1 MLMAAITLY
10 SSSPPASIW
19 TTQSSVSCS
28 TSAAYDLDGLGRTS
42 YNHSPAVRP
51 LGGLSGLF
59 SSVSSSSRILPSSLP
74 PCSLGDGLEFSALS
88 SCGATGLP
96 RNSSQN
102 DLTLHNVGSA
112 WDVSGDGSRSGS
124 VSIPTVSSC
133 RLKERS
139 PVSVLHG
146 PSSRSSLHNSPI
158 YSLIAWD
165 SGATATTAGLPPLDP
180 HIDRHHHGGR
190 RRSSFTIDE
199 RRPLSRSVGFEVVG
213 DSSAVVAYQARL
225 ASSDSSDLASAS
237 SWDDERGTIGGYF
250 TQRMSDGF
258 IRSTGEG
265 LGRSINNLGG
275 DFGCQQQEL
284 QETRRM
290 LSKLAE
296 SPLPSSPPRNTSS
309 GISSASELLA
319 YAKARHRIFEDP
331 LVVKAF
337 HVAEEAHRNQ
347 VRRSGDLY
355 LSHCVETALLL
366 ALTGADSTVVAAGLL
381 HDTVDDSNLKQEQL
395 RATFGSEIEYLVSGV
410 SKLSTCSQLARDNDT
425 VCNPVEADRLRTMFI
440 AMVDVRVV
448 LIKLADRLHNLRTL
462 DALPADKQIRIA
474 KETLEIFA
482 PIANRLGIWS
492 WKAEIEDTCFK
503 YLKPQD
509 HQELAS
515 KMAEGWQENVV
526 LSTIQQLE
534 QALRS
539 EGVEFSDICGRPKNL
554 YSIYNKMLRKGRSID
569 EIFDVRGVRL
579 IVKDKESCYK
589 ALEAVHLLW
598 ESIPKKCK
606 DYITKPKANGY
617 QSLHTVIVGGDGHP
631 LEVQIRTMEMHHQAE
646 YGMAAHWRYKENNSK
661 HSSFLLQKVEWAR
674 WVLTWHS
681 EILDTKLRVSSMRAD
696 LRPPCPF
703 PVHSDDCPYALGC
716 SLPPASDSDPLF
728 VILVEDD
735 DMTVQE
741 LPSGST
747 AADLLVDIASDRDS
761 LSVASHL
768 RTMKWC
774 RPKVNHQFVENYQ
787 QKLRMGDLV
796 ELSRQREL
804 TPLMVPPKELEVT
817 HGQSAAAKLYEEIAL
832 EFQREQLKRLY
843 LDEVGCC
850 EEARRS
856 QQTTIEQ
863 QNATSIASFS

>member
-10 SSSPPASIW
+10 SSSPPAAIW

-28 TSAAYDLDGLGRTS
+28 TSAAYDVDGLGRSS
-42 YNHSPAVRP
+42 YNSSPAVRP

-59 SSVSSSSRILPSSLP
+59 SSPTSSNSRLAPPSVS
-74 PCSLGDGLEFSALS
+74 PCSFSDEFSS
-88 SCGATGLP
+88 VTSCGAAALP

-102 DLTLHNVGSA
+102 DLTSHHNVGGA
-112 WDVSGDGSRSGS
+112 WDVSSDGSRGGS
-124 VSIPTVSSC
+124 VSIPTVSSS
-133 RLKERS
+133 RLKDRS
-139 PVSVLHG
+139 PVSVFHG
-146 PSSRSSLHNSPI
+146 PGSRNSLHNSPI

-165 SGATATTAGLPPLDP
+165 SSSAPGLPPLDP
-180 HIDRHHHGGR
+180 HLERLHHPGGR

-199 RRPLSRSVGFEVVG
+199 RRPLSRSVGFEVG
-213 DSSAVVAYQARL
+213 DSSAVASFQARL
-225 ASSDSSDLASAS
+225 ASSDSSDLASS
-237 SWDDERGTIGGYF
+237 SRDDHRSTCGGYF

-258 IRSTGEG
+258 IRSTGESVG
-265 LGRSINNLGG
+265 TSNILGG
-275 DFGCQQQEL
+275 DVGCQQQEL
-284 QETRRM
+284 QETRRR
-290 LSKLAE
+290 LSRLAE
-296 SPLPSSPPRNTSS
+296 SPLSSSPPRNSS
-309 GISSASELLA
+309 GICSASELLA

-337 HVAEEAHRNQ
+337 HVAEEAHRTQ

-381 HDTVDDSNLKQEQL
+381 HDTLDDSDLKQEQL
-395 RATFGSEIEYLVSGV
+395 RATFGHEIEYLVAGV

-425 VCNPVEADRLRTMFI
+425 VGNPEEADRLRTMFI

-462 DALPADKQIRIA
+462 EALPREKRIRIA
-474 KETLEIFA
+474 GETLEIFA

-503 YLKPQD
+503 YLKPHD
-509 HQELAS
+509 YKELAS

-526 LSTIQQLE
+526 LSSIQQLE
-534 QALRS
+534 QALRI
-539 EGVEFSDICGRPKNL
+539 EGVEFTDICGRPKNL
-554 YSIYNKMLRKGRSID
+554 YSIYKKMLRKGRSID

-579 IVKDKESCYK
+579 IVRDKESCYK
-589 ALEAVHLLW
+589 ALEVVHRLW

-606 DYITKPKANGY
+606 DYIAQPKANGY
-617 QSLHTVIVGGDGHP
+617 QSLHTVIIGEDGHP

-681 EILDTKLRVSSMRAD
+681 EILDTKLRVSSVRAD

-703 PVHSDDCPYALGC
+703 PVHSYDCPHALGC
-716 SLPPASDSDPLF
+716 SLPPPSDNDPLF
-728 VILVEDD
+728 VIVVEDD

-741 LPSGST
+741 LPPGST
-747 AADLLVDIASDRDS
+747 AGDLLVGIATDRDS
-761 LSVASHL
+761 LSVACHL
-768 RTMKWC
+768 RNTKWC
-774 RPKVNHQFVENYQ
+774 TPKVNHQLVENYQ

-804 TPLMVPPKELEVT
+804 TPLMLPSKELEVAA

-843 LDEVGCC
+843 RDEVSCG
-850 EEARRS
+850 EEARRN
-856 QQTTIEQ
+856 QQTTKEQ